1 MSKLAIFMIFF
12 FQSLIAFGS
21 DSIVRINGAG
31 ATFPYPLYSKWFSLY
46 NKANPL
52 VQFNYQAIGSGG
64 GIRQLIKQ
72 TVDFG
77 ASDAPMKAK
86 DHEKSSWK
94 IRHIPTVLG
103 AVSISYNLPNI
114 KKNLNLDGSTLASI
128 FLGDIKKWDDPAI
141 AALNPEISLPK
152 YPILI
157 VRRADGSG
165 TTDIFSDYLSA
176 VSPQWKKK
184 VGRGK
189 TLRWPVGVG
198 AKGNDGVA
206 AQVKNNRGAIGYVE
220 LAYSIKIGLPVA
232 ALKNRAGN
240 FVLPT
245 IQSISSS
252 AEGVTHIENGISIV
266 NASGKNVYP
275 ISAFTYIL
283 LPLKHPKIKHMKK
296 FLRWALTKGQGHA
309 SQLHYAPLPKKLAQ
323 NILNSIK

>member
-1 MSKLAIFMIFF
+1 MVLKLTIPIIFF
-12 FQSLIAFGS
+12 CQSLAAFGS
-21 DSIVRINGAG
+21 NSVVRINGAG

-46 NKANPL
+46 NEANPD

-86 DHEKSSWK
+86 DHKKSSWK

-103 AVSISYNLPNI
+103 AVSVSYNLPGI
-114 KKNLNLDGSTLASI
+114 KKNLKIDGSTLAGI
-128 FLGDIKKWDDPAI
+128 FLGEIKKWDDPSI
-141 AALNPEISLPK
+141 AALNPGVPLPK
-152 YPILI
+152 SPILI

-165 TTDIFSDYLSA
+165 TTAIFSDYLST
-176 VSPQWKKK
+176 VSPRWEKQ

-206 AQVKNNRGAIGYVE
+206 AQIKNNRGAIGYIE
-220 LAYSIKIGLPVA
+220 LAYSHKIGLPVA
-232 ALKNRAGN
+232 ALKNQAGY

-245 IQSISSS
+245 IQSISYS
-252 AEGVTHIENGISIV
+252 AENISDVGDGISIV
-266 NASGKNVYP
+266 NASGKSIYP

-283 LPLKHPKIKHMKK
+283 LPVKHAKINHLKK
-296 FLRWALTKGQGHA
+296 FLQWVLTDGQNHA
-309 SQLHYAPLPKKLAQ
+309 SELHYAPLPKKLAQ
-323 NILNSIK
+323 NILNSL